1 MMKNAP
7 VCSYVCKN
15 GAENLTGPGDMLISF
30 DDETMHLQ
38 GIFIEDDELENI
50 IKKH

>member
-1 MMKNAP
+1 MFLCAFSHESSRKVLLAQQ
-7 VCSYVCKN
+7 Y
-15 GAENLTGPGDMLISF
+15 LISF

-50 IKKH
+50 IKNH